1 MLQRKI
7 EQVREKAR
15 DEGGQE
21 RASEEVTFARR
32 PERSEGV
39 GSRADVGGGRG
50 VDSGLREQHMQKL
63 RAQSM
68 AGEFEEEQGG
78 QSGWSEGS
86 KGETRRRREKIMRG
100 LPYLRIL
107 RVCAGRSFRLN
118 SFPIS

>member
-39 GSRADVGGGRG
+39 GSHADMGGGRG
-50 VDSGLREQHMQKL
+50 GDSGLREQHMQKL

-86 KGETRRRREKIMRG
+86 KGETRRRREIMRG